1 MFFGLD
7 GFGHLT
13 KQLIQ
18 SMIEI
23 LSHSNARE
31 LISLSGLFLESLESE
46 NSLPLGLVHTLA
58 ENPLYYGPDPAL
70 LLSVLDN
77 GQPAGVAVMTPPKR
91 IILSRLEASHE
102 VCTAG
107 IAAHLRSSDAPT
119 PGVVG
124 PAAEANA
131 FVEAWS
137 RETQKFSANISMRMR
152 VFEIREVADVPL
164 APGFL
169 RVASMA
175 DCDLMV
181 EWVHRFGESIGEPT
195 DLAKTK
201 SSTVRYIQ
209 EQQLY
214 IWEDGDPVSLAAKS
228 RATRHGIT
236 INKVYT
242 PPENRNKGYA
252 TSCVHALTR
261 KLLSGQYSFCSL
273 YTDLANPTSN
283 SIYTKIGY
291 RAVGDALA
299 IDFDNSEQD
308 HPG

>member
-1 MFFGLD
+1 
-7 GFGHLT
+7 
-13 KQLIQ
+13 
-18 SMIEI
+18 MIEI
-23 LSHSNARE
+23 LSHRHASE
-31 LISLSGLFLESLESE
+31 LISLSGSFLENRESE

-58 ENPLYYGPDPAL
+58 ENPLFYGPDPAL

-102 VCTAG
+102 MCTAG
-107 IAAHLRSSDAPT
+107 IVAHLQSNDAPT

-124 PAAEANA
+124 PASEATA
-131 FVEAWS
+131 FVTAWS
-137 RETQKFSANISMRMR
+137 KEVPRLSVDISMRMR
-152 VFEIREVADVPL
+152 VFEIREVSDLPL
-164 APGFL
+164 SSGFL

-175 DCDLMV
+175 DRDLMTQ
-181 EWVHRFGESIGEPT
+181 WVQAFSEAIGEPI
-195 DLAKTK
+195 DVAQAQ
-201 SSTVRYIQ
+201 SSTARYIE

-214 IWEDGDPVSLAAKS
+214 IWEDGEPVSLAAKS

-242 PPENRNKGYA
+242 PPGNRNKGYA
-252 TSCVHALTR
+252 SSCVHALTQ
-261 KLLSGQYSFCSL
+261 KLLSESYSFCSL

-299 IDFDNSEQD
+299 IDFDSSEQ
-308 HPG
+308 H

>member
-1 MFFGLD
+1 
-7 GFGHLT
+7 
-13 KQLIQ
+13 
-18 SMIEI
+18 MIEI
-23 LSHSNARE
+23 LSHSDARE
-31 LISLSGLFLESLESE
+31 LISLSGLFLESHESE

-70 LLSVLDN
+70 LLSVLDS

-91 IILSRLEASHE
+91 IILSRLEADHE
-102 VCTAG
+102 LCTAQ
-107 IAAHLRSSDAPT
+107 IAAHLRSNDALT

-124 PAAEANA
+124 PASEATA
-131 FVEAWS
+131 FVDAWL
-137 RETQKFSANISMRMR
+137 REVPGFSVNISMRMR

-181 EWVHRFGESIGEPT
+181 KWVHRFGEAIGEPT
-195 DLAKTK
+195 DFAQAQ
-201 SSTVRYIQ
+201 SSTVRYIE

-214 IWEDGDPVSLAAKS
+214 IWEDGEPVSLAAKS

-242 PPENRNKGYA
+242 PPENRNNGYA
-252 TSCVHALTR
+252 TSCVHTLTQ
-261 KLLSGQYSFCSL
+261 KLLSERYSFCSL

-283 SIYTKIGY
+283 SIYVKIGY

-299 IDFDNSEQD
+299 IDFDQ
-308 HPG
+308 